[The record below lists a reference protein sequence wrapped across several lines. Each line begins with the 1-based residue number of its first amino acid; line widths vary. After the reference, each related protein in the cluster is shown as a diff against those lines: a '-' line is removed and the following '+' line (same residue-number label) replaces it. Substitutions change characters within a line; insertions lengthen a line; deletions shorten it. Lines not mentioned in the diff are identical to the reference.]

1 MPPKVSRVIS
11 KSTQIKGKVMYKL
24 SGFFFS
30 VIILILPLSS
40 CGEKKFF
47 GDVVPK
53 SKPPIVEKKET
64 VFDLFK
70 DKDENTE
77 IAVNKYIWVATLEV
91 LNFLPIISA
100 DPFTGIISFGLG
112 KVPGSNVKYR
122 GTVLINDPAL
132 DARSLKVSLISNDGN
147 LLDPKTVREVEN
159 SILNRARQIYL
170 EQEKL

>member
-1 MPPKVSRVIS
+1 
-11 KSTQIKGKVMYKL
+11 MYKL

-30 VIILILPLSS
+30 VILLVLPLSS

-53 SKPPIVEKKET
+53 STPPIVEKKET

-70 DKDENTE
+70 NKDENTE

-122 GTVLINDPAL
+122 GTVLVNDPAL
-132 DARSLKVSLISNDGN
+132 DARSLKVSLITNDGN

-159 SILNRARQIYL
+159 SILNRARQIYK
-170 EQEKL
+170 EQGKL

>member
-1 MPPKVSRVIS
+1 MH
-11 KSTQIKGKVMYKL
+11 KL

-30 VIILILPLSS
+30 AIIMILLLSS

-47 GDVVPK
+47 GDVLPK
-53 SKPPIVEKKET
+53 STPPIVEEKET
-64 VFDLFK
+64 IFELFK
-70 DKDENTE
+70 DKDQNTA

-132 DARSLKVSLISNDGN
+132 DARSLKVSLITKDGSLVN
-147 LLDPKTVREVEN
+147 PKTIRKVEN
-159 SILNRARQIYL
+159 SILNRARQIYR
-170 EQEKL
+170 EQGKL

>member
-1 MPPKVSRVIS
+1 MH
-11 KSTQIKGKVMYKL
+11 KL

-30 VIILILPLSS
+30 AIVMILLLSS

-47 GDVVPK
+47 GDVLPA
-53 SKPPIVEKKET
+53 STPPIVEKKET
-64 VFDLFK
+64 VFELFK
-70 DKDENTE
+70 NKDQNTA

-91 LNFLPIISA
+91 LNFLPVISA

-112 KVPGSNVKYR
+112 KVPGSNRRYK

-132 DARSLKVSLISNDGN
+132 DARSLKVSLISKDGS

-159 SILNRARQIYL
+159 AILNRARQIYQ
-170 EQEKL
+170 EQGKL

>member
-1 MPPKVSRVIS
+1 MH
-11 KSTQIKGKVMYKL
+11 KL

-30 VIILILPLSS
+30 AIIMILLLSS

-47 GDVVPK
+47 GDVLPK
-53 SKPPIVEKKET
+53 STPPIVEEKET
-64 VFDLFK
+64 IFELFK
-70 DKDENTE
+70 DKDQNTA

-112 KVPGSNVKYR
+112 KVPGSNSRYK

-132 DARSLKVSLISNDGN
+132 DARSLKVSLISENGN

-159 SILNRARQIYL
+159 SILNRARQIYK
-170 EQEKL
+170 EQGKL

>member
-1 MPPKVSRVIS
+1 
-11 KSTQIKGKVMYKL
+11 MYKL

-30 VIILILPLSS
+30 ALIMILFLSS

-47 GDVVPK
+47 GDVLPV
-53 SKPPIVEKKET
+53 STPPIVEKEENI
-64 VFDLFK
+64 FDLFK
-70 DKDENTE
+70 NKDENTA

-112 KVPGSNVKYR
+112 KVPGSNRIYK
-122 GTVLINDPAL
+122 GTELINDPAL
-132 DARSLKVSLISNDGN
+132 DARSLKVSLISKDGS

-159 SILNRARQIYL
+159 AILNRARQIYQ
-170 EQEKL
+170 EQKKL

>member
-1 MPPKVSRVIS
+1 
-11 KSTQIKGKVMYKL
+11 MYKL
-24 SGFFFS
+24 TGFFFS
-30 VIILILPLSS
+30 ALIIALPLSG

-47 GDVVPK
+47 GDVLPA
-53 SKPPIVEKKET
+53 SNPPIVEKKET

-70 DKDENTE
+70 NENQNTE

-112 KVPGSNVKYR
+112 KVPGSNRSYK
-122 GTVLINDPAL
+122 GTALINDPAL
-132 DARSLKVSLISNDGN
+132 DARALKVSLISKDGN

-159 SILNRARQIYL
+159 AILNRARQIYQ
-170 EQEKL
+170 EQGNL

>member
-1 MPPKVSRVIS
+1 
-11 KSTQIKGKVMYKL
+11 MYKL

-30 VIILILPLSS
+30 AIIMILLLSG

-47 GDVVPK
+47 GDVIPK
-53 SKPPIVEKKET
+53 SIPPIVEKKET

-70 DKDENTE
+70 NKDENTE

-112 KVPGSNVKYR
+112 KVPGSNRQYK

-132 DARSLKVSLISNDGN
+132 DARSLKISLISKDGS

-159 SILNRARQIYL
+159 AILNRARQIYQ
-170 EQEKL
+170 EQGKL

>member
-1 MPPKVSRVIS
+1 MH
-11 KSTQIKGKVMYKL
+11 KL

-30 VIILILPLSS
+30 TVIMIIFLSS

-47 GDVVPK
+47 GDVLPA
-53 SKPPIVEKKET
+53 STPPIVEKKESI
-64 VFDLFK
+64 FDLYK
-70 DKDENTE
+70 NKDENTA

-91 LNFLPIISA
+91 LNFLPVISA

-112 KVPGSNVKYR
+112 KVPGSNRRYK

-132 DARSLKVSLISNDGN
+132 DARSLKVSLISKDGN

-159 SILNRARQIYL
+159 AILNRARQIYQ
-170 EQEKL
+170 EQGKL

>member
-1 MPPKVSRVIS
+1 MH
-11 KSTQIKGKVMYKL
+11 KL

-30 VIILILPLSS
+30 AIIMVLLLSS

-47 GDVVPK
+47 GDVLPA
-53 SKPPIVEKKET
+53 STPPIIEEKET
-64 VFDLFK
+64 IFDLYK
-70 DKDENTE
+70 NKDENTA

-91 LNFLPIISA
+91 LNFLPVISA

-112 KVPGSNVKYR
+112 KVPGSNRRYK

-132 DARSLKVSLISNDGN
+132 DARSLKVSLISKDGS

-159 SILNRARQIYL
+159 AILNRARQIYQ
-170 EQEKL
+170 EQGKL

>member
-1 MPPKVSRVIS
+1 MH
-11 KSTQIKGKVMYKL
+11 KL

-30 VIILILPLSS
+30 TVIMIIFLSS

-47 GDVVPK
+47 GDVLPA
-53 SKPPIVEKKET
+53 STPPIVEKKGSI
-64 VFDLFK
+64 FDLYK
-70 DKDENTE
+70 NKDENTA

-91 LNFLPIISA
+91 LNFLPVISA

-112 KVPGSNVKYR
+112 KVPGSNRRYK

-132 DARSLKVSLISNDGN
+132 DARSLKVSLISKDGN

-159 SILNRARQIYL
+159 AILNRARQIYQ
-170 EQEKL
+170 EQGKL

>member
-1 MPPKVSRVIS
+1 MH
-11 KSTQIKGKVMYKL
+11 KL

-30 VIILILPLSS
+30 TVIMIIFLSS

-47 GDVVPK
+47 GDVLPK
-53 SKPPIVEKKET
+53 STPPIVEEKET
-64 VFDLFK
+64 IFELFK
-70 DKDENTE
+70 DKDQNTA

-91 LNFLPIISA
+91 LNFLPVISA

-112 KVPGSNVKYR
+112 KVPGSNRRYK

-132 DARSLKVSLISNDGN
+132 DARSLKVSLISKDGN

-159 SILNRARQIYL
+159 AILNRARQIYQ
-170 EQEKL
+170 EQGKL

>member
-1 MPPKVSRVIS
+1 MFKRSS
-11 KSTQIKGKVMYKL
+11 
-24 SGFFFS
+24 FFFY
-30 VIILILPLSS
+30 VIIMALPLSG

-47 GDVVPK
+47 GDVVPI

-70 DKDENTE
+70 NKDVNTA

-100 DPFTGIISFGLG
+100 DPFTGVISFGLG
-112 KVPGSNVKYR
+112 KVPGSNLKYK

-132 DARSLKVSLISNDGN
+132 DARSLKVSLISKDGSLVN
-147 LLDPKTVREVEN
+147 PKTIRKVEN
-159 SILNRARQIYL
+159 SILNRARQIY
-170 EQEKL
+170 QAQGKL

>member
-1 MPPKVSRVIS
+1 MH
-11 KSTQIKGKVMYKL
+11 KL

-30 VIILILPLSS
+30 AIIMILLLSS

-47 GDVVPK
+47 GDILPA
-53 SKPPIVEKKET
+53 STPPIVEEKET
-64 VFDLFK
+64 IFDLYKNK
-70 DKDENTE
+70 DQNTA

-91 LNFLPIISA
+91 LNFLPVISA

-112 KVPGSNVKYR
+112 KVPGSNRRYK

-132 DARSLKVSLISNDGN
+132 DARSLKVSLISKDGN

-159 SILNRARQIYL
+159 AILNRARQIYR
-170 EQEKL
+170 EQGKL

>member
-1 MPPKVSRVIS
+1 MH
-11 KSTQIKGKVMYKL
+11 KL

-30 VIILILPLSS
+30 AVIMVLLLSS

-47 GDVVPK
+47 GDVLPA
-53 SKPPIVEKKET
+53 STPPIVEERET
-64 VFDLFK
+64 IFDLYK
-70 DKDENTE
+70 NKDENTA
-77 IAVNKYIWVATLEV
+77 IAVNKYIWVATFEV

-112 KVPGSNVKYR
+112 KVPGSNRRYK

-132 DARSLKVSLISNDGN
+132 DARSLKVSLISEDGN

-159 SILNRARQIYL
+159 TILNRARQIYQ
-170 EQEKL
+170 EQGKL

>member
-1 MPPKVSRVIS
+1 MH
-11 KSTQIKGKVMYKL
+11 KL

-30 VIILILPLSS
+30 TVIMIIFLSS

-47 GDVVPK
+47 GDVLPA
-53 SKPPIVEKKET
+53 STPPIVEKKGSI
-64 VFDLFK
+64 FDLYK
-70 DKDENTE
+70 NKDENTA

-91 LNFLPIISA
+91 LNFLPVISA

-112 KVPGSNVKYR
+112 KVPGSNRRYK

-132 DARSLKVSLISNDGN
+132 DARSLKVSLISKDGN

-159 SILNRARQIYL
+159 AILNRARQIY
-170 EQEKL
+170 QELGKL

>member
-1 MPPKVSRVIS
+1 
-11 KSTQIKGKVMYKL
+11 MYKL
-24 SGFFFS
+24 TGFFFS
-30 VIILILPLSS
+30 AIIIALPLSG

-47 GDVVPK
+47 GDVLPA
-53 SKPPIVEKKET
+53 SNPPIVEKKET

-70 DKDENTE
+70 NKDQNTA

-100 DPFTGIISFGLG
+100 DPFTGVISFGLG
-112 KVPGSNVKYR
+112 KVPGSNRQYK

-132 DARSLKVSLISNDGN
+132 DARSLKISLISKDGS

-159 SILNRARQIYL
+159 AILNRARQIYQ
-170 EQEKL
+170 EQGKL

>member
-1 MPPKVSRVIS
+1 MH
-11 KSTQIKGKVMYKL
+11 KL

-30 VIILILPLSS
+30 TVIMIIFLSS

-47 GDVVPK
+47 GDVLPA
-53 SKPPIVEKKET
+53 STPPIVEKKASI
-64 VFDLFK
+64 FDLYK
-70 DKDENTE
+70 NEDENTA

-91 LNFLPIISA
+91 LNFLPVISA

-112 KVPGSNVKYR
+112 KVPGSNRRYK

-132 DARSLKVSLISNDGN
+132 DARSLKVSLISKDGN

-159 SILNRARQIYL
+159 AILNRARQIYQ
-170 EQEKL
+170 EQGKL